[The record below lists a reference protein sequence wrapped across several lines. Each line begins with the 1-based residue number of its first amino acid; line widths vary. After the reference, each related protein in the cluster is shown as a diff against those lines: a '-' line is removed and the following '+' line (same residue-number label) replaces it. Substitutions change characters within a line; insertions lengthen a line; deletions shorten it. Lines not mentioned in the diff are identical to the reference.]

1 MDFGP
6 GAGLDWS
13 ALLNRK
19 YNNLEAD
26 QRSAAGLRSAQAGL
40 LGQQTEEARLAN
52 LPGQLMET
60 HALPGAQTYL
70 SGLGPA
76 GSFGALTGNANFAGE
91 MGLRSPTTPPSGA
104 PAVSPARKAVTQA
117 VDIGTTPGLGTV
129 KKTVLSSGD
138 EQELNKGTAKV
149 MKKGETRVTDES
161 GNGHP
166 QVDTVPAMLAEG
178 EAVLNAGA
186 AERMGRDQIKAL
198 NAQGLRDMKM
208 SAKHPTMKRGG
219 RIGPFQGVS
228 MEDATTDGLRCG
240 TDMVKKYSA
249 GTASV
254 PSDSAVNQAN
264 FAKQRDRN
272 MLDEAVVAGT
282 PVASEPAGEMASVTP
297 SQDTARLR
305 QALGLQA
312 QGFADGTANVTPL
325 PPGANPDT
333 VYAAFGMED
342 VKAAGGKVVDWAKGL
357 RGGAAPVD
365 LGTVGGA
372 APAAGPT
379 SAAEASIGQQA
390 AAKQAAAAQAARAA
404 MGEAPEM
411 ARAAT
416 SSAAGAAPS
425 AVGAAPAAPTQG
437 LRSWVNNSLFG
448 GGQLVPDGLGE
459 KVANAA
465 KTGGK
470 AILNNFNTAA
480 GAVSAADDLRDVYN
494 SPAPVWQKIPAG
506 LEAAGNVAGDFLI
519 DRFGGGKLG
528 RTVAGG
534 VTAGATS
541 YRPVS
546 ALARKIDQF
555 TGGEGRTSLDMV
567 RQQAGVTQ
575 RNPFQAIAEETG
587 FTPNSRQPAA
597 VKGAEQADVRK
608 VDNAIDAQ
616 NDAAAAAAAA
626 GPARMSD
633 GEYLSSGLR
642 GLATMGSMLGSRG
655 AQAVLKDITDRE
667 SNAASA
673 ARTAAQAGLSS
684 ANSWYENVGNGMFM
698 TADGKGEDKNTLS
711 QFKNFVNDRLAEVD
725 PRTGQSI
732 NVAVMTPAQ
741 RSQWERMLINQFNDK
756 RVLDQAVAENGTGPV
771 ARLFGGVE
779 PRGRV
784 SPVRRVDNLSFA
796 DSLTNPYSVW
806 AGLNPIGTKGVV
818 VRDSTGREF
827 TMTKDDYTKSLSSG
841 LRDPLRQIDV
851 EKLPTK

>member
-40 LGQQTEEARLAN
+40 LGQQTEEQRLAN

-104 PAVSPARKAVTQA
+104 PAASPVRKAVTQA

-129 KKTVLSSGD
+129 KKTILSSGD

-149 MKKGETRVTDES
+149 MKKGETRVTDET

-264 FAKQRDRN
+264 FAKQRYRN

-282 PVASEPAGEMASVTP
+282 PEASEPAGAMASVTP

-333 VYAAFGMED
+333 VYAAFGMDD
-342 VKAAGGKVVDWAKGL
+342 VRAAGNKVADWAKGL
-357 RGGAAPVD
+357 RGGAAD
-365 LGTVGGA
+365 LGTVGGTGPA
-372 APAAGPT
+372 APAAGPAMST
-379 SAAEASIGQQA
+379 MGAPAPQAVGPGTTMYTNSAGQA
-390 AAKQAAAAQAARAA
+390 FTDPNMGRFMDAAKAQQAAAQAAQ
-404 MGEAPEM
+404 GAP
-411 ARAAT
+411 A
-416 SSAAGAAPS
+416 SAAQAAVQTESALARGA
-425 AVGAAPAAPTQG
+425 T
-437 LRSWVNNSLFG
+437 
-448 GGQLVPDGLGE
+448 D
-459 KVANAA
+459 
-465 KTGGK
+465 
-470 AILNNFNTAA
+470 
-480 GAVSAADDLRDVYN
+480 
-494 SPAPVWQKIPAG
+494 
-506 LEAAGNVAGDFLI
+506 
-519 DRFGGGKLG
+519 LG
-528 RTVAGG
+528 RTVGQKVG
-534 VTAGATS
+534 QAGAVLKS
-541 YRPVS
+541 NGVGAIPVIGG
-546 ALARKIDQF
+546 ALAAGQALSEMPSDYFNDPSVPAHEKYMQSLRSFSRAALPYVGGAIGSGVAPVAGTVAG
-555 TGGEGRTSLDMV
+555 TGLGLW
-567 RQQAGVTQ
+567 
-575 RNPFQAIAEETG
+575 
-587 FTPNSRQPAA
+587 
-597 VKGAEQADVRK
+597 GAS
-608 VDNAIDAQ
+608 NIDAEGESLR
-616 NDAAAAAAAA
+616 NWKAKKAAATTPGVPDTGDETARLLARSPAPGAAAAA

-633 GEYLSSGLR
+633 ADYQAAGLR
-642 GLATMGSMLGSRG
+642 GLATMGSMMGSRG
-655 AQAVLKDITDRE
+655 SQAVLKDVTDRE

-673 ARTAAQAGLSS
+673 ARTAAQAGLAS

-698 TADGKGEDKNTLS
+698 TTDDKGKPVEDKNTLS